1 MIQDPVANRFFRIG
15 WMDFE
20 ILARWDEGSASA
32 IAQSVS
38 SETTLQVQPD
48 DVESLEMFLRQHG
61 LLQGTGAADVDQ
73 MRERAKAE
81 VKGFGQWLLHNYL
94 FVRIPLVRPQDMLA
108 RLLPHLRWLFS
119 SAMVMAVVMA
129 SVVGLALVLHQWD
142 TFASSFVD
150 HLTWHG
156 ALGFTLAVIFAK
168 TLHELGHALTATRYG
183 VRVAHMGVA
192 MVVMF
197 PMLYTD
203 TSESWKLSNPRQRLA
218 IASAGILTELA
229 LAGFATLLWSLA
241 PDGSLRTALFFLA
254 TTSWVLT
261 LAINASPFMRFDGY
275 FILCDLLN
283 FPNLH
288 ERAGNFARAWLR
300 RMVLGLATPWPEALA
315 APQRRWLIAFALVT
329 WAYRF
334 VVFLGIAVLVYLY
347 FFKLLGIALMAVEL
361 GWFIARPIYLELKA
375 WWVQRESVTARRKWM
390 AGLAAL
396 IVLLVLLLP
405 WHTAVQGTG
414 VVRAVRQHLVFSPK
428 AGQVKSM
435 PARTQ
440 VAEGDLLFALAAPD
454 LRSGVNRAQA
464 SADARAQELL
474 GLAGVKDGEERRA
487 ILESE
492 RERFLAEASVF
503 SSEQSRMQL
512 VAPFAGKLA
521 DIDPQVKLGVWVQHR
536 QPLAVLIDT
545 SQWNAEIFVAEEDVA
560 RIRPG
565 DRAKVYVGLR
575 AINGKVLQVDTSR
588 TASLAYSMLDATS
601 GGPIV
606 TLPRTDERNG
616 ERVVRDGLYRVR
628 IALEE
633 APPRQQMALCTASIS
648 GSPQS
653 LLHGV
658 FDHAASVLIR
668 ESGF

>member
-1 MIQDPVANRFFRIG
+1 MSIRSCVQT
-15 WMDFE
+15 
-20 ILARWDEGSASA
+20 LASA
-32 IAQSVS
+32 TTRRARSGKS
-38 SETTLQVQPD
+38 S
-48 DVESLEMFLRQHG
+48 
-61 LLQGTGAADVDQ
+61 
-73 MRERAKAE
+73 
-81 VKGFGQWLLHNYL
+81 W
-94 FVRIPLVRPQDMLA
+94 
-108 RLLPHLRWLFS
+108 
-119 SAMVMAVVMA
+119 A
-129 SVVGLALVLHQWD
+129 SP
-142 TFASSFVD
+142 S
-150 HLTWHG
+150 
-156 ALGFTLAVIFAK
+156 
-168 TLHELGHALTATRYG
+168 R
-183 VRVAHMGVA
+183 
-192 MVVMF
+192 
-197 PMLYTD
+197 YTD

-229 LAGFATLLWSLA
+229 LAGVATLLWSLA

-300 RMVLGLATPWPEALA
+300 RTVLGLATPWPEVLPAQ
-315 APQRRWLIAFALVT
+315 QRRWLIAFALVT
-329 WAYRF
+329 WVYRF

-347 FFKLLGIALMAVEL
+347 FFKLLGIALMLVEV
-361 GWFIARPIYLELKA
+361 GWFIARPIYVELQV
-375 WWVQRESVTARRKWM
+375 WWAQRDGVSAIRKWM
-390 AGLAAL
+390 AGFAAV
-396 IVLLVLLLP
+396 IALLVLLIP

-414 VVRAVRQHLVFSPK
+414 VVRAARQHLVFSPK
-428 AGQVKSM
+428 AGMVRAM

-474 GLAGVKDGEERRA
+474 GLAGMKDGEERRA

-512 VAPFAGKLA
+512 LAPFAGKLA
-521 DIDPQVKLGVWVQHR
+521 DIDPQVQLGVWVQHR
-536 QPLAVLIDT
+536 QPLAVLIDN

-565 DRAKVYVGLR
+565 DRARVYVGPR
-575 AINGKVLQVDTSR
+575 AISGKVLQVDPSR
-588 TASLAYSMLDATS
+588 TASLPYPMLDATS

-606 TLPRTDERNG
+606 TLPRADERNG

-633 APPRQQMALCTASIS
+633 APPRQQMVLCTASIS
-648 GSPQS
+648 GSRQS